1 MAGFKSLKSQ
11 KKRTICEV
19 HREIYDII
27 IELIPEDSRRTEVEI
42 KLEEAFEMAKK
53 MNAKLRQYAY
63 NYDDDWWEKENA
75 EIRQRKETLRN
86 QRSNKK

>member
-63 NYDDDWWEKENA
+63 NYDESA